1 MAAMA
6 ATSDAFSTVSS
17 SSSVAFRRGACATTP
32 VSRSSSSSSSSVLL
46 KMAAFE
52 SVEEYEMDGEERM
65 GKSVGS
71 VVQNLSSIRT
81 GRANAAILDRV
92 SMDYYGAQTPLNQ
105 MASISVTSAQQ
116 LTIDPYDKSV
126 SADIERALMESDLGL
141 TPTSDGNVIRINI
154 PPLTEDRRKELLK
167 QCKGIGEEGK
177 VAIRNVRRDGIDG
190 IKKLEKASTISKDQA
205 KDGLDALQKLTDSN
219 IKEIDGIVANKEKE
233 VMKV

>member
-1 MAAMA
+1 
-6 ATSDAFSTVSS
+6 
-17 SSSVAFRRGACATTP
+17 
-32 VSRSSSSSSSSVLL
+32 
-46 KMAAFE
+46 
-52 SVEEYEMDGEERM
+52 
-65 GKSVGS
+65 
-71 VVQNLSSIRT
+71 
-81 GRANAAILDRV
+81 
-92 SMDYYGAQTPLNQ
+92 

-126 SADIERALMESDLGL
+126 SADIERALMESDLGI